1 MSNKATLTNQTG
13 IHTVLAVWLAHRDY
27 SAPVGPKTIS
37 VTTLLKPVRQIIL
50 SNRIVKEDTPTDV
63 ASLVKAQIG
72 HALHLGVETAWKSH
86 LLGQTLASLGYPERI
101 VKQIKIN
108 PDPSDEDCIPLFF
121 EQRKERQI
129 NGWTISGQY
138 DIVFEGQVQDVKSTS
153 VYTYIKARKTDDY
166 ALQGS
171 IYRWID
177 AGQPYPVFKQDTMLI
192 HFIFTDFSAGQS
204 YQPDY
209 PPSQLYSQKIPLL
222 GINQTQS
229 FITTKLDLLEEFWDA
244 PEEALP
250 ECTEEELWRSEP
262 VFKYYKNPEKRARA
276 TKNFDN
282 YQEAYTRLAEDGHV
296 GVVEEVKGKVKAC
309 LYCSA
314 FSECKQKDRLIFD
327 GSLEV

>member
-1 MSNKATLTNQTG
+1 MSNNTIYTNQTG

-50 SNRIVKEDTPTDV
+50 SSRVVKTEVPTDV
-63 ASLVKAQIG
+63 ASLAKSQIG
-72 HALHLGVETAWKSH
+72 HALHLALENAWKSS
-86 LLGQTLASLGYPERI
+86 TLPTTLKSLGYPDRVI
-101 VKQIKIN
+101 AKVKIN
-108 PDPSDEDCIPLFF
+108 PDPSDEDCIPLYF
-121 EQRKERQI
+121 EQRKERQV
-129 NGWTISGQY
+129 NGWTVTGQY
-138 DIVFEGQVQDVKSTS
+138 DILFDGEVQDLKSTS

-171 IYRWID
+171 MYRWID
-177 AGQPYPVFKQDTMLI
+177 AGQPIPTFTKDTMLI
-192 HFIFTDFSAGQS
+192 HFVFTDFSAAQS
-204 YQPDY
+204 FQPDY

-222 GINQTQS
+222 SLNHTQS
-229 FITTKLDLLEEFWDA
+229 FITTKLDLLEELWEA

-250 ECTEEELWRSEP
+250 ECTEELWRSEP
-262 VFKYYKNPEKRARA
+262 VFKYYKNPEKKTRS

-282 YQEAYTRLAEDGHV
+282 YQDAYAKLAEDGHV
-296 GVVEEVKGKVKAC
+296 GVVDEVKGKVKAC

>member
-1 MSNKATLTNQTG
+1 MSNNTIYTNQTG

-50 SNRIVKEDTPTDV
+50 SSRVVKTEVPTDV
-63 ASLVKAQIG
+63 ASLAKSQIG
-72 HALHLGVETAWKSH
+72 HALHLALENAWKSS
-86 LLGQTLASLGYPERI
+86 TLPTTLKSLGYPDRVI
-101 VKQIKIN
+101 AKVKIN
-108 PDPSDEDCIPLFF
+108 PDPSDEDCIPLYF
-121 EQRKERQI
+121 EQRKERQV
-129 NGWTISGQY
+129 NGWTVTGQY
-138 DIVFEGQVQDVKSTS
+138 DILFDGEVQDLKSTS

-171 IYRWID
+171 MYRWID
-177 AGQPYPVFKQDTMLI
+177 AGQPIPTFTKDTMLI
-192 HFIFTDFSAGQS
+192 HFVFTDFSAAQS
-204 YQPDY
+204 FQPDY

-222 GINQTQS
+222 SLNHTQS
-229 FITTKLDLLEEFWDA
+229 FITTKLDLLEELWEA

-262 VFKYYKNPEKRARA
+262 VFKYYKNPEKKTRS

-282 YQEAYTRLAEDGHV
+282 YQDAYAKLAEDGHV
-296 GVVEEVKGKVKAC
+296 GVVDEVKGKVKAC